1 MEEVIS
7 VLMMGSW
14 ELTTPFCIANGFIV
28 QERCKIRSTYLL
40 LLIRSL

>member
-28 QERCKIRSTYLL
+28 QERCIRLDQHICFY
-40 LLIRSL
+40 